1 MTGEKF
7 KGSFHDSLKSGV
19 LLCRLVNKVKPGSV
33 PENRIS
39 LSNMPF
45 NQRENVAAYLDA
57 CRRLGVREAD
67 MFVTADLF
75 EGNNLVAVV
84 NNLYALGGVA
94 QVRHQALRCRPR
106 WSRGESAH
114 ARPSARRAS
123 DSAAPTSASSPP
135 RRPSARS
142 RARRPWRRAR
152 CRRP

>member
-1 MTGEKF
+1 MRRCVAPPAAVLLYPSLARALTHAHTHAHARPQAQRWVEGVTGEKF
-7 KGSFHDSLKSGV
+7 KASFHDSLKSGV
-19 LLCRLVNKVKPGSV
+19 LLCRLVNKIKPGSV

-45 NQRENVAAYLDA
+45 NQRENVTAYLDA

-94 QVRHQALRCRPR
+94 QVRR
-106 WSRGESAH
+106 
-114 ARPSARRAS
+114 
-123 DSAAPTSASSPP
+123 
-135 RRPSARS
+135 
-142 RARRPWRRAR
+142 
-152 CRRP
+152 